1 MAGPVSAR
9 SSSRRFTLVYFLLA
23 AIAGA
28 AVAVFLVLG
37 FGDDNSSTADAGGA
51 PAVTTG
57 WSAWRPVGNDLGAVH
72 QIATY
77 VSGHY
82 KLPDGSQL
90 VLVTG
95 DLPGVA
101 ERIDQN
107 GTPTVGRAPIYSF
120 AVPADTKGSYSIEQ
134 PVAVEY
140 QLCGTGDGC
149 AVPGKPSV
157 KRGALLQREALELA
171 LYSFQYLPIDAV
183 VVLYPPAPNQAGKL
197 ALYFHRQDF
206 ARELSAPLS
215 ATLNPA
221 TTLKPGAIPKAENTI
236 VQALVAPQV
245 YSYRYILQPDGTS
258 QMVLSDPNATP
269 PKLAPSAGG

>member
-1 MAGPVSAR
+1 MAEAVSGGPTYQ
-9 SSSRRFTLVYFLLA
+9 RRFTLIYFALA

-28 AVAVFLVLG
+28 AVAVLLVLG
-37 FGDDNSSTADAGGA
+37 FGDEGSSSSDAA
-51 PAVTTG
+51 PVIASG
-57 WSAWRPVGNDLGAVH
+57 WSSWRPVGNDLGAVH

-90 VLVTG
+90 ALVTG

-120 AVPADTKGSYSIEQ
+120 AVPVDTKGAYAIEQ

-140 QLCGTGDGC
+140 QLCGAGTNC
-149 AVPGKPSV
+149 AIPGKPSE

-183 VVLYPPAPNQAGKL
+183 VVLYPPA
-197 ALYFHRQDF
+197 
-206 ARELSAPLS
+206 RERPRSTPS
-215 ATLNPA
+215 
-221 TTLKPGAIPKAENTI
+221 
-236 VQALVAPQV
+236 
-245 YSYRYILQPDGTS
+245 TS
-258 QMVLSDPNATP
+258 TRPTSRG
-269 PKLAPSAGG
+269 S